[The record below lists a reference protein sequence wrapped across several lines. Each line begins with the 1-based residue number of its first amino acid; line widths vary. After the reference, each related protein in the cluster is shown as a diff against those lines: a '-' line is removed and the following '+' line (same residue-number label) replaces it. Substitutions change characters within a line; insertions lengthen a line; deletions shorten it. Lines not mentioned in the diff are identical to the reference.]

1 MMIEVLLR
9 GGTELEV
16 VPDYVLGELL
26 ARGGVEG
33 FRRSSGWV
41 KVGQDP
47 IREARI
53 GTYSGPERRTRK
65 KGSCLTCPQMID
77 GECGDCSCVEYRCST
92 RVFSLNCD

>member
-26 ARGGVEG
+26 ARGGVES

-41 KVGQDP
+41 IVGLDP
-47 IREARI
+47 IREARK
-53 GTYSGPERRTRK
+53 GSYSGPERRTRK

-77 GECGDCSCVEYRCST
+77 GECSDSSCIDYRCST
-92 RVFSLNCD
+92 RVFSLKCD

>member
-1 MMIEVLLR
+1 MIEVLLR

-26 ARGGVEG
+26 ARGGVQS

-41 KVGQDP
+41 IVGCDP
-47 IREARI
+47 IREVRK
-53 GTYSGPERRTRK
+53 GSYSGPERRTRK

-77 GECGDCSCVEYRCST
+77 GECSDSSCEEYRCST
-92 RVFSLNCD
+92 RVFSLSFD